1 MNKRK
6 WLLISTFLFLLLQ
19 VFVWVDTFGLF
30 EIDVEAPSSVD
41 LAAWQIKVNTQDITG
56 DFASFTIPMINWDS
70 NNNVMP
76 GRAAPGSSAYFE
88 IFIDPSGTE
97 VSIEYEIAMD
107 FANLNNEK
115 IYITSV
121 KNKAGEDLE
130 QNDEE
135 NYVGTMFLADVI
147 NNQVEIIKVEF
158 IWEDDESNNEVDSS
172 FVGMTDAFLDVPIS
186 IKVSQYVE

>member
-6 WLLISTFLFLLLQ
+6 WLLTSTFLFLLLQ

-30 EIDVEAPSSVD
+30 EIAVEAPSAVD
-41 LAAWQIKVNTQDITG
+41 LAAWQIKVNTQDISGEFT
-56 DFASFTIPMINWDS
+56 SFMIPSINWQA

-76 GRAAPGSSAYFE
+76 GKAAPGNTAYFE
-88 IFIDPSGTE
+88 ILIDPRGTE
-97 VSIEYEIAMD
+97 VSIEYEISMD

-121 KNKAGEDLE
+121 KNKAGDDLDL
-130 QNDEE
+130 NDED

-147 NNQVEIIKVEF
+147 NNQTEIIKVEF
-158 IWEDDESNNEVDSS
+158 IWENDEDNNEIDSS
-172 FVGMTDAFLDVPIS
+172 FVGISDGFLDVPIS